1 MSATQ
6 LTECG
11 NLYRMEKYGFEK
23 VLHGIEAR
31 DINIKQITMDMH
43 VQIKKI
49 LREDYPNISH
59 QFDIWHACKGIR
71 KKLPKAAKKK

>member
-11 NLYRMEKYGFEK
+11 NSNRMEIYGFEK

-31 DINIKQITMDMH
+31 DINIKQITMDRH
-43 VQIKKI
+43 VQIKKN
-49 LREDYPNISH
+49 L
-59 QFDIWHACKGIR
+59 K
-71 KKLPKAAKKK
+71 